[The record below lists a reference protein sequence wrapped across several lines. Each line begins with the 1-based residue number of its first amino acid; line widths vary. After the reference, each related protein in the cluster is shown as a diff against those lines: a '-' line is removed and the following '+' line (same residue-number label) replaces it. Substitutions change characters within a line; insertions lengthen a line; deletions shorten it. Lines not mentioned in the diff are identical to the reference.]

1 LLLWFVWRKLYYFF
15 INENFDMLNLVI
27 NLQTNFK
34 NLAQEK
40 TLKEDYLII
49 IEPAVVVGSN
59 FNRDG

>member
-1 LLLWFVWRKLYYFF
+1 
-15 INENFDMLNLVI
+15 MLNLVI